1 MNRDWVRLRNVL
13 LWKLLGPSVLLFVTV
28 AALGACGGVSQA
40 QGPVSGRP
48 SANSSPE
55 SVWMPIMGTGGYLSD
70 PTREDSYVD
79 VDLKAGPCA
88 SSSAPPQD
96 QARTER
102 RSPFVV
108 ELSKTPQ
115 LVNGN
120 LTEPFARIPVRV
132 VTRMSEGYRIY
143 DVRSSK
149 SLTSGEYQL
158 VYSGSC
164 QYRLVVYT
172 MRGTYKRALQQ

>member
-1 MNRDWVRLRNVL
+1 
-13 LWKLLGPSVLLFVTV
+13 
-28 AALGACGGVSQA
+28 
-40 QGPVSGRP
+40 
-48 SANSSPE
+48 
-55 SVWMPIMGTGGYLSD
+55 MPIMGTGGYLSD

-79 VDLKAGPCA
+79 VDLTGGTV
-88 SSSAPPQD
+88 
-96 QARTER
+96 R
-102 RSPFVV
+102 FVV
-108 ELSKTPQ
+108 STSPGPGSDGKAVAFRCDLFELPQ